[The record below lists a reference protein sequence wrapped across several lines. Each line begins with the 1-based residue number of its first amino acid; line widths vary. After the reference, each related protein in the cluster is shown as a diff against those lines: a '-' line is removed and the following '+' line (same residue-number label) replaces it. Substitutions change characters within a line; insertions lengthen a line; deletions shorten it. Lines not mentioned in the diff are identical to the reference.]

1 MVSRRRRCCAVPAT
15 PCNLAWPRQHQQYLL
30 ARLIRSRAGRREFF
44 GVEGVFRHFQ
54 IIEDEAGFTVESA
67 HGRGDAVGFGA
78 NDADGEAS
86 QAGGVL
92 GAVAGSDAAAVLV
105 PAAVEDV
112 MGGLDGPVSAVQRE
126 QALGAGGVGGMAGDA
141 VGVLDGLLAG
151 GFGGDGALDEEGLA
165 DMGEGEVIVECRGGP
180 DGAAFDA
187 SVAQLGPF
195 LEVGFAA
202 FSEVDVEVGQQV
214 GPIALDGEQVVRAAA
229 DEEVGELCLGEQGSA
244 VKVLPARS
252 DSRALSMG
260 MTAPILVGALGL
272 FAGADGQAAYFF
284 FGCGW
289 SGSGGRRRSGCGFG
303 RGRPG
308 PRGWRCTGS
317 CRRWPEPRRRRRGR
331 RSSRCRARS
340 SWSGSTRTS
349 TLRTMDSLGTA

>member
-1 MVSRRRRCCAVPAT
+1 M
-15 PCNLAWPRQHQQYLL
+15 
-30 ARLIRSRAGRREFF
+30 
-44 GVEGVFRHFQ
+44 EGVFRHFQ
-54 IIEDEAGFTVESA
+54 IIEDEAGLAVESA

-92 GAVAGSDAAAVLV
+92 GAVAGSNAAAVLV

-112 MGGLDGPVSAVQRE
+112 MGGLDGPVAAVQRQ

-151 GFGGDGALDEEGLA
+151 GFGGDGAFDEEGLA
-165 DMGEGEVIVECRGGP
+165 DMGEGEVIVECCGGP

-187 SVAQLGPF
+187 SVAKLSPF

-202 FSEVDVEVGQQV
+202 FSEVEFEVGQQV
-214 GPIALDGEQVVRAAA
+214 GPIALDGEQEVRAAA

-260 MTAPILVGALGL
+260 MTVPISLVRLDCSPAPT
-272 FAGADGQAAYFF
+272 
-284 FGCGW
+284 
-289 SGSGGRRRSGCGFG
+289 GRRPTFFVSGCAFF
-303 RGRPG
+303 
-308 PRGWRCTGS
+308 S
-317 CRRWPEPRRRRRGR
+317 KNSSHPEP
-331 RSSRCRARS
+331 SLSARIKFQ
-340 SWSGSTRTS
+340 
-349 TLRTMDSLGTA
+349 